1 MLKVAQAGM
10 LVIENERVLP
20 DGSVVVGVNEYPC
33 PAVTL
38 AGGVPE
44 MVGGGAETLTVT
56 DCVALPPG
64 PLQLS
69 A

>member
-1 MLKVAQAGM
+1 MFL
-10 LVIENERVLP
+10 IENERVLP
-20 DGSVVVGVNEYPC
+20 DGSVVVGVNAYPL

-38 AGGVPE
+38 AGGAPD

-56 DCVALPPG
+56 DRVALPPA
-64 PLQLS
+64 PLQLI